1 MIITTAI
8 HKFSYSRVLLGFL
21 IFILFISA
29 QKTDN
34 PINPEN
40 PVENVYDL
48 NQPNPW
54 VDSILKQMT
63 LNEKIGQLFM
73 VPAYSNKG
81 AAHKKEIA
89 ALVRQYHIGG
99 IIFMQGGPAG
109 QVKLVNYFQ
118 SISKVPLL
126 MAMDA
131 EWGLG
136 MRLDSTHSF
145 PRQLTLGAIKNP
157 LLIREMGAEIAR
169 QCKRVGIQVNFAPVI
184 DINNNINNP
193 VINDRSFGENRYNV
207 ALRGIQYMKG
217 LQENGVMACAKHFP
231 GHGDTDKDSHKDL
244 PVIRHGRPRLDSI
257 ELFPFRLLAY
267 QGVMSMMTAHLYIP
281 ALEKEKNL
289 ASSLS
294 KNIVTGILKDEFKYK
309 GLIFT
314 DALSMAGATEY
325 QEPGELELKAILA
338 GNDIL
343 LFPQNISKTVV
354 YIKQAI
360 ENGTFTENELNARV
374 RKILNAKYWAGL
386 PDFKPLSVKN
396 IYKDLNNPVVE
407 AMHYKLL
414 RQAVTLLTDDEEK
427 FPLQTMDDKS
437 MATLTIG
444 SKDYQDFLKM
454 FEKYAHANHFRIRKN
469 VALSAFDLMI
479 EKLAGYKT
487 VVIGLH
493 NMSRYNSKNFGITQN
508 TLQFLQK
515 LKDRTKVIVVL
526 YGSPYALKYFND
538 FNDVIVAYE
547 DTKYSRTIV
556 PQVLFGGLP
565 ARGIIPVTGSAKFAY
580 GSGVVQSGSIRFS
593 YGLPEEEGL
602 NSEMMQE
609 IDRIANEAIL
619 EKATPGCQVLIA
631 RNGKVVYEKNFGF
644 HTYDK
649 KEPVQSNDLYDIASI
664 TKIAGSTLSLMY
676 LYERG
681 KIDIDNTLDQYLSA
695 LEKSN
700 LGKLK
705 IRDVLTHTAGL
716 KAWIPFYQTTI
727 QDDTLYDYYYC
738 YEPDDVY
745 CVRVAPGLFM
755 RESYQDSIDHIIFA
769 TQIKNAG
776 KYKYSD
782 LGFYI
787 FKEIIEAVTNTPM
800 DIFVDETFYKPMG
813 LRTMTYNP
821 YYKFPL
827 DQIVPTEDDTVFRK
841 QVIQGYVHD
850 PGAAMMGG
858 VSGHAGLFSDAPDLA
873 ALMQMLLNGGE
884 YNGKRFLKPKTIQ
897 YFTKRQNN
905 KSRRGLGFDKPETDE
920 HKGNPACDSASTST
934 YGHTGFTGT
943 STWVDPEYGIVYVFL
958 SNRVY
963 PTAENWKLVKM
974 DVRTNIQQ
982 VIYNAMHPEWFADEQ
997 KDENKESGN
1006 KQ

>member
-1 MIITTAI
+1 MKSI
-8 HKFSYSRVLLGFL
+8 KFNILSQSGVLLVMLFSL
-21 IFILFISA
+21 IFISA
-29 QKTDN
+29 REGNLSGSVEDKAESPLDLTKHN
-34 PINPEN
+34 P
-40 PVENVYDL
+40 L
-48 NQPNPW
+48 
-54 VDSILKQMT
+54 VDSILGQMS
-63 LNEKIGQLFM
+63 LDEKIGQLFM

-81 AAHKKEIA
+81 PAHKKEIA
-89 ALVRQYHIGG
+89 SLIRQYHIGG
-99 IIFMQGGPAG
+99 IIFMQGGPAR
-109 QVKLVNYFQ
+109 QVNLVNYFQ
-118 SISKVPLL
+118 SVSKVPLL

-244 PVIRHGRPRLDSI
+244 PVIKHHRARLDSI
-257 ELFPFRLLAY
+257 ELFPFRLLAF

-294 KNIVTGILKDEFKYK
+294 KQIVTGILKEEFQYK

-314 DALSMAGATEY
+314 DALSMAGAKEY
-325 QEPGELELKAILA
+325 QEPGKLELKAILA

-343 LFPQNISKTVV
+343 LFPQNIPKTVA

-360 ENGTFTENELNARV
+360 EKDNFTEKELNLRV
-374 RKILNAKYWAGL
+374 RKILNAKYWSGVMDFEPL
-386 PDFKPLSVKN
+386 PVNN
-396 IYKDLNNPVVE
+396 IYKDLNNGTVE
-407 AMHYKLL
+407 ALHYKLI
-414 RQAVTLLTDDEEK
+414 RQSITLLTDNVNK
-427 FPLQTMDDKS
+427 FPLATGDDGS
-437 MATLTIG
+437 VATLTIG
-444 SKDYQDFLKM
+444 NKDYQDFLKM
-454 FEKYAHANHFRIRKN
+454 FEKYEHANHFRIRKN
-469 VALSAFDLMI
+469 VALSAFDLMV
-479 EKLAGYKT
+479 EKLSGYKT
-487 VVIGLH
+487 VIIGLH

-508 TLQFLQK
+508 TLQFLNK
-515 LKDRTKVIVVL
+515 LKQKTNVLIVL
-526 YGSPYALKYFND
+526 YGSPYALKYFNG

-547 DTKYSRTIV
+547 DTKYSRTVV
-556 PQVLFGGLP
+556 PQILFGGLP
-565 ARGIIPVTGSAKFAY
+565 AKGMLPVTGSEKFVY
-580 GSGVVQSGSIRFS
+580 GSGIIQSKPIRLG

-602 NSEMMQE
+602 NSEMMQD
-609 IDRIANEAIL
+609 IDRIVNEAIT

-631 RNGKVVYEKNFGF
+631 KNGKVVFEKNYGY

-649 KEPVQSNDLYDIASI
+649 KDPVKSNDLYDLASI

-676 LYERG
+676 LYENG
-681 KIDIDNTLDQYLSA
+681 KIDIDNTLGEYLP
-695 LEKSN
+695 LLRKSN
-700 LGKLK
+700 LSKLK

-738 YEPDDVY
+738 YEPDDIY

-776 KYKYSD
+776 RYKYSD

-787 FKEIIEAVTNTPM
+787 FKEIIEAVTQTPM

-821 YYKFPL
+821 YFKFPIE
-827 DQIVPTEDDTVFRK
+827 QIVPTEDDTIFRK

-858 VSGHAGLFSDAPDLA
+858 VSGHAGLFSNATDLA
-873 ALMQMLLNGGE
+873 ALMQMLLNGGV
-884 YNGKRFLKPKTIQ
+884 YNGKRFLKPETIQ

-920 HKGNPACDSASTST
+920 HKGNPACDSASSAT

-943 STWVDPEYGIVYVFL
+943 GAWVDPEYGIVYIFL

-982 VIYNAMHPEWFADEQ
+982 VIYDAMHPERFEDGLKE
-997 KDENKESGN
+997 ENKGPDSN
-1006 KQ
+1006 